1 MRITSAALTAA
12 IAGGAIA
19 ALAGCSGSSMSGAPS
34 ALPVTGNTTAASSI
48 VRTSHFERSGV
59 APKFLQLI
67 RTGFPVSS
75 RVSPD
80 RKKPLLAVSD
90 FGTGAVEVLNAKYHL
105 ARTITNGLNGPDGDW
120 YDTPGNLYVANY
132 AGINVTEY
140 THTGSSPS
148 HTYSASLIDPVGVTT
163 DSHGNV
169 YVADYGD
176 GGASV
181 VVEYPHGSNTPSN
194 VCSTG
199 LAGEGVAVDAAGD
212 VFLSGN
218 NPNTG
223 VGNILEYSGGLS
235 GCHSTTLGVTLGF
248 AGGMVIQ
255 HNGTLAAID
264 QFAGVDIIPSP
275 YTSISS
281 TIGGFS
287 DPFHNAL
294 NKAQNVMFV
303 ADVGNANVQVLTYPA
318 GHVTK
323 TLGAGNGLSDPAGV
337 ARFPH

>member
-19 ALAGCSGSSMSGAPS
+19 ALAGCSGSSTSGAPS
-34 ALPVTGNTTAASSI
+34 ALPGTGNTTVAQSM
-48 VRTSHFERSGV
+48 VRANRENATGV
-59 APKFLQLI
+59 APKFLRLI
-67 RTGFPVSS
+67 RTGFPVPT
-75 RVSPD
+75 RMSPD
-80 RKKPLLAVSD
+80 RVRPLLGVSD

-120 YDTPGNLYVANY
+120 YDAAGNLYVTNY
-132 AGINVTEY
+132 AGVTVQQY
-140 THTGSSPS
+140 TKTGSAPTF
-148 HTYSASLIDPVGVTT
+148 TYNASLGDPVGVTV

-169 YVADYGD
+169 FVADYGF

-181 VVEYPHGSNTPSN
+181 VVEYPQKSNTPSN

-199 LAGEGVAVDAAGD
+199 LAGEGVAVDSSGN
-212 VFLSGN
+212 VFVSGN

-223 VGNILEYSGGLS
+223 SANILEYSGGLS
-235 GCHSTTLGVTLGF
+235 GCNATTLGVTLGF
-248 AGGMVIQ
+248 AGGMVIT

-264 QFAGVDIIPSP
+264 QFAGVDIIPPP
-275 YTSISS
+275 YNSISS

-294 NKAQNVMFV
+294 NKLQNQIFV
-303 ADVGNANVQVLTYPA
+303 ADVGNANVQILSYPA
-318 GHVTK
+318 GHPIK
-323 TLGAGNGLSDPAGV
+323 TLGSGNGLSDPAGV
-337 ARFPH
+337 ARYPH